1 MLYMPLHS
9 GKSLTHLLQLNPLC
23 IYNTLSQNSHALF
36 RNLKH
41 ALNSRQEFSV
51 TNHQQLGCKNIS
63 FIHSACFTITAR
75 TAQIFVST
83 GLEK

>member
-1 MLYMPLHS
+1 
-9 GKSLTHLLQLNPLC
+9 
-23 IYNTLSQNSHALF
+23 
-36 RNLKH
+36 
-41 ALNSRQEFSV
+41 LNSRQEFSV